1 MTAKEIALWL
11 LDDLCIIHTG
21 FDKLALRELI
31 NKLDDRFIKIDMENK
46 EATIQIPSSN
56 SYYLLNSKTLTKV
69 DQYFGT
75 GRTNLL
81 VSSLERFLHTY
92 DDNTKIREAIFD
104 KFQERID
111 AIYIGISEFKN
122 IESLEDEFVELKQ
135 DILNLESEIN
145 QTNIIKILQN
155 AGFLICNGTKE
166 SIMKAIDNYLA
177 NNEKTINN
185 LD

>member
-1 MTAKEIALWL
+1 MNYSEKLARWMLEDTLTRYPAFDMQNEIKEL
-11 LDDLCIIHTG
+11 LD
-21 FDKLALRELI
+21 
-31 NKLDDRFIKIDMENK
+31 
-46 EATIQIPSSN
+46 
-56 SYYLLNSKTLTKV
+56 

-111 AIYIGISEFKN
+111 AIYTGISEFKN

-177 NNEKTINN
+177 NNEKTIND